1 MKIKLNDLMFAMES
15 YKKLDK
21 EKFPLKTAYKLSKL
35 YNSLEAEVKIYEE
48 TVRAALIKY
57 SKKDENG
64 EPMIQKVEQGE
75 KIEIDP
81 ENQMICMKEIED
93 LNNNEIEIDDCN
105 LSISDFGDL
114 TISLDEIR
122 GLIPFIK
129 ED

>member
-1 MKIKLNDLMFAMES
+1 MTVKLTELLGAMES

-21 EKFPLKTAYKLSKL
+21 EKVPLKTAYKLAKLHNAIETEVKL
-35 YNSLEAEVKIYEE
+35 YEE
-48 TVRAALIKY
+48 MVRNALIKY
-57 SKKDENG
+57 SKRDENG
-64 EPMIQKVEQGE
+64 EPIVQKVEEGE

-81 ENQMICMKEIED
+81 EQQQACIDEITD
-93 LNNNEIEIDDCN
+93 LNNSSVEIADCN